1 MRTDE
6 LMEAIGGIDDRY
18 IESASK
24 KRKSRLIYILLPAA
38 ACICAAVGLSAYLQ
52 NGASDIAADT
62 ATEPVDTIT
71 APVPVIP
78 FEDTVSIDAPISAN
92 TFVFN
97 WNGRKRT
104 LSNYG
109 YASYKRFE
117 DIMGKSGI
125 IVTTSGRIDG
135 TGVFCDRYYI
145 YEDGDIHLIAQNTG
159 IRESTLLET
168 AWQKD
173 INDDGVMELIT
184 NNTYLTD
191 PHTGFVAV
199 YSLRDG
205 HMLEGIID
213 EYPDEFQGLPK
224 ESISTEYLPETEQV
238 RFTSGGEAW
247 DDVSEEQESPLTDR
261 MLLYHEIGDEYLASV
276 PGENAVLASYGDV
289 TVQSM
294 ISEEYGEQY
303 VLCYKDS
310 KKAISWYGHAEIMP
324 FSGILGYRGVSVIC
338 TTGDITRTTVDSA
351 NIQTPYSV
359 EYYGIKD
366 DQLIYI
372 GSNYGIGTTG
382 DHYSYHVDTRDIDG
396 DGIRELISE
405 NVYSADGGTNI
416 YIYKRSGST
425 VYMGEIDREGYGIPI
440 YASLYTSYDK
450 EKGEMEILWT
460 DDNDEEHS
468 VTVGIEE
475 LMIKY
480 HRCYAANNRYYVA
493 STQGGEWLIDRDMF
507 DDSGLY
513 TLHHTEIGYDGKI
526 DFDSD
531 DPADNSL
538 HGIYELRDD
547 QGAVPTLTAFD
558 DVMGVDGVKVEFRSY
573 TGGDVHKDEYYFTA
587 DGGKVVCIAQAHYSC
602 DRELEDISPNVVT
615 VDTDGDGTNELLTV
629 NEDENGKYSVVIYRF
644 RDGTAYAGRMKVPS
658 GAEELPPD
666 FEPRFVRED
675 GALRRYMHDPVTDEG
690 IVIDVTDENIEYS
703 PLG

>member
-52 NGASDIAADT
+52 NSASDIAADT

-109 YASYKRFE
+109 YASYKSFD

-125 IVTTSGRIDG
+125 IVTTSGSIDG

-145 YEDGDIHLIAQNTG
+145 YEDGDIHLIAQNAG
-159 IRESTLLET
+159 VRESTLLET
-168 AWQKD
+168 VWQKD
-173 INDDGVMELIT
+173 INDDGTMELIT
-184 NNTYLTD
+184 NNTYIVH
-191 PHTGFVAV
+191 PHTDYVAV

-224 ESISTEYLPETEQV
+224 ESISTEYLSETEQV
-238 RFTSGGEAW
+238 RFTAGGEAW
-247 DDVSEEQESPLTDR
+247 DDVSEEQEIPLSDR
-261 MLLYHEIGDEYLASV
+261 ILLYHDIRDEDLAAV

-289 TVQSM
+289 TLVSM
-294 ISEEYGEQY
+294 TSEEYGEQY

-310 KKAISWYGHAEIMP
+310 RKAVSWYGHAELMP
-324 FSGILGYRGVSVIC
+324 FSGILGYQGVAVVC
-338 TTGDITRTTVDSA
+338 TTGDITKTSDNGTD
-351 NIQTPYSV
+351 IKTPYSV

-372 GSNYGIGTTG
+372 GSNYGLGSAEE
-382 DHYSYHVDTRDIDG
+382 HYSYHVDTRDIDG
-396 DGIRELISE
+396 DGITELISE
-405 NVYSADGGTNI
+405 NVYSPDGGTNI
-416 YIYKRSGST
+416 YIYKRSGGT

-440 YASLYTSYDK
+440 YAPLYTSYDK
-450 EKGEMEILWT
+450 EKGETEIVWT
-460 DDNDEEHS
+460 GDDNENKS
-468 VTVGIEE
+468 LTVGIEE

-493 STQGGEWLIDRDMF
+493 STERGEWVIDRDMF

-513 TLHHTEIGYDGKI
+513 TLHHTDTGFDGNI

-531 DPADNSL
+531 DPADNRL
-538 HGIYELRDD
+538 HGVYELRDD
-547 QGAVPTLTAFD
+547 QSAVPTLTAFD
-558 DVMGVDGVKVEFRSY
+558 DVMGVSGVKVEFRSY
-573 TGGDVHKDEYYFTA
+573 TGSDVHKDEYYFTA

-602 DRELEDISPNVVT
+602 DRDLENISPNVVS
-615 VDTDGDGTNELLTV
+615 VDTDGDGTNELLTI
-629 NEDENGKYSVVIYRF
+629 NEDENGKYSVVVYRF

-658 GAEELPPD
+658 GAEELPPGY
-666 FEPRFVRED
+666 EPRFVREK
-675 GALRRYMHDPVTDEG
+675 GIMRRYMHDPVTDEG